1 MPGADTMDATQ
12 ARQSPV
18 AGPGAKAPGP
28 DADLAAFRDA
38 LATFPS
44 GVTVVTTRDGDGRPM
59 GFTATAFT
67 SVSGSPPQVLVCLAC
82 AADCY
87 AAFLA
92 GPVFVVNVLAAG
104 QHEVA
109 VRFATKGVDKFAGL
123 EVADGAHGVPMLGG
137 AAAVLECRASERLQ
151 SGDHV
156 ILVGDVLSSRAHG
169 HEPLVYFQRAF
180 HRLAAKP

>member
-1 MPGADTMDATQ
+1 
-12 ARQSPV
+12 
-18 AGPGAKAPGP
+18 
-28 DADLAAFRDA
+28 
-38 LATFPS
+38 
-44 GVTVVTTRDGDGRPM
+44 
-59 GFTATAFT
+59 
-67 SVSGSPPQVLVCLAC
+67 
-82 AADCY
+82 
-87 AAFLA
+87 
-92 GPVFVVNVLAAG
+92 
-104 QHEVA
+104 VA